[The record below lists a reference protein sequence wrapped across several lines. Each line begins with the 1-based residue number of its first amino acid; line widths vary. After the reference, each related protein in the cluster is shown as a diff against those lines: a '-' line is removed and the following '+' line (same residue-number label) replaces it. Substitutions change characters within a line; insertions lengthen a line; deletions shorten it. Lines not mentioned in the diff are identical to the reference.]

1 MIDRRLFAIAKKQT
15 LILQVVIRC
24 INLGLSLY
32 IWRTLAFL
40 LSHLV
45 QGRSLPLSLPFGLIL
60 LALIGK
66 LILIRLSAFLTDQAS
81 ADLRVAL
88 RKKVME
94 KAFRLGNTSR
104 QLPATTLA
112 QLSGDGIEQLE
123 MYYAHFLPQLFYCLL
138 ASLILFAYLVSLAWQ
153 PAVAMLICVPFIPIT
168 IMAVMKIAKRILNK
182 YWDQYTNLGTRFHE
196 SLSALSVLKA
206 YNQDAAKQ
214 RELAEE
220 AQTFRK
226 ATMSLLSMQLNSITI
241 MDIFSYSGAALGIGL
256 ALMAFQQQQLTVYGV
271 LVFILVGAEFF
282 LPMRQLG
289 SLFHVAMNGISS
301 CGKIFDYLALP
312 EKVDGSINHWP
323 EPLSTI
329 TVDQLNFTY
338 ENQEVCAIRNLS
350 LQLKKGTF
358 TAFVGKSG
366 SGKSTFAQLLLNQL
380 DDYQGTIRWN
390 QTDLKELS
398 FSAVLDKGILVNTKD
413 FLYAESI
420 RENLLL
426 ANPAL
431 TDEEIWTLLDRV
443 KLSPFVEQL
452 PEKLATVLEEN
463 GKNLSGGQRQRLIL
477 ARALAVSAECYI
489 FDEITSGVDIESE
502 EIILE
507 TLKELAEEA
516 IVIFVS
522 HRLYNVLAA
531 DQVYVFKDGT
541 VVEAGTPQ
549 ELNQTS
555 AYFNAYFTE
564 ETHQMKG
571 AIEHE
576 G

>member
-1 MIDRRLFAIAKKQT
+1 MIDRRLFAIAKKKT

-24 INLGLSLY
+24 ISLGLSLY
-32 IWRTLAFL
+32 IWRTLAL
-40 LSHLV
+40 QLSEML
-45 QGRSLPLSLPFGLIL
+45 QGSPLELSFFGVIL

-66 LILIRLSAFLTDQAS
+66 LVLIRLSANLTDQAS
-81 ADLRVAL
+81 AELRVAL
-88 RKKVME
+88 RTKVME

-138 ASLILFAYLVSLAWQ
+138 AALILFAYLVSLAWL
-153 PAVAMLICVPFIPIT
+153 PAVAMLLCVPFIPIT
-168 IMAVMKIAKRILNK
+168 IMLVMKIAKRILSK
-182 YWDQYTNLGTRFHE
+182 YWDQYTSLGTRFHE

-206 YNQDAAKQ
+206 YDQDEAKQ
-214 RELAEE
+214 QEIAAD
-220 AQTFRK
+220 AQKFRK

-256 ALMAFQQQQLTVYGV
+256 ALIAFQQQQLTVYGV
-271 LVFILVGAEFF
+271 LIFILVGAEFF

-312 EKVDGSINHWP
+312 EKSEGSITTWQESLN
-323 EPLSTI
+323 SI
-329 TVDQLNFTY
+329 TVDKLDFTY
-338 ENQEVCAIRNLS
+338 ENQQAPALQAIS
-350 LQLKKGTF
+350 LNLKKGSF

-380 DDYQGTIRWN
+380 DDYQGRIQWN
-390 QTDLKELS
+390 QTELRELS
-398 FSAVLDKGILVNTKD
+398 SSAVLDKGILVNTKD

-420 RENLLL
+420 RDNLLL
-426 ANPAL
+426 ANPQL
-431 TDEEIWTLLDRV
+431 TDDELWHLLDQV
-443 KLSPFVEQL
+443 KLSAFVGQL
-452 PEKLATVLEEN
+452 PEQLDTVLEEN

-477 ARALAVSAECYI
+477 ARALAASAELYI

-507 TLKELAEEA
+507 TLKALAKQA

-531 DQVYVFKDGT
+531 DQIYVFKDGRI
-541 VVEAGTPQ
+541 VEAGTPQ
-549 ELNQTS
+549 ELKQTS
-555 AYFNAYFTE
+555 DYFNSYFTE
-564 ETHQMKG
+564 ENRQMRG
-571 AIEHE
+571 AIDHE

>member
-1 MIDRRLFAIAKKQT
+1 MIDRRLFAIAKKKT

-24 INLGLSLY
+24 ISLGLSLY

-40 LSHLV
+40 LSNFV
-45 QGRSLPLSLPFGLIL
+45 QGRSLNLSLPFALIL
-60 LALIGK
+60 LALAGK
-66 LILIRLSAFLTDQAS
+66 LVLIRLSAFLTDQAS

-88 RKKVME
+88 RTKVME

-138 ASLILFAYLVSLAWQ
+138 ASLILFAYLVLLAWQ
-153 PAVAMLICVPFIPIT
+153 PAIAMLICVPFIPLT

-182 YWDQYTNLGTRFHE
+182 YWDQYTNLGSRFHE

-206 YNQDAAKQ
+206 YDQDEAKQQELAQDAQK
-214 RELAEE
+214 
-220 AQTFRK
+220 FRK

-256 ALMAFQQQQLTVYGV
+256 ALIAFQQQQLTVYGV

-312 EKVDGSINHWP
+312 EKKDGTIDSWQ
-323 EPLSTI
+323 EPLDTI
-329 TVDQLNFTY
+329 TVNQLDFTY
-338 ENQEVCAIRNLS
+338 ENQETPAIKNVS
-350 LQLKKGTF
+350 MELQKGTF

-380 DDYQGTIRWN
+380 DEYQGAIRWN

-398 FSAVLDKGILVNTKD
+398 NSTVLNKGILVNTKD

-420 RENLLL
+420 RENLRL
-426 ANPAL
+426 ANPQL
-431 TDEEIWTLLDRV
+431 TEDDMWQLLDRV
-443 KLSPFVEQL
+443 KLSTFVQQL
-452 PEKLATVLEEN
+452 PNQLDTVLEEN

-477 ARALAVSAECYI
+477 ARALAASAEFYI

-502 EIILE
+502 EIILA
-507 TLKELAEEA
+507 TLKGLAKEA

-522 HRLYNVLAA
+522 HRLYNVLDA
-531 DQVYVFKDGT
+531 DRVYVFKDGAI
-541 VVEAGTPQ
+541 VEAGTPQ
-549 ELNQTS
+549 ELEQTS
-555 AYFNAYFTE
+555 DYFNAYFTE
-564 ETHQMKG
+564 ENRQMKG
-571 AIEHE
+571 VIGNE

>member
-1 MIDRRLFAIAKKQT
+1 MIDRRLFAIAKKKT
-15 LILQVVIRC
+15 LILQVAIRC
-24 INLGLSLY
+24 ISLGLSLY
-32 IWRTLAFL
+32 IWRTLAL
-40 LSHLV
+40 QLSETL
-45 QGRSLPLSLPFGLIL
+45 QGSPLELSFFGVIL

-66 LILIRLSAFLTDQAS
+66 LFLIRLSANLTDQAS

-88 RKKVME
+88 RTKVME

-138 ASLILFAYLVSLAWQ
+138 AALILFAYLVSLAWL
-153 PAVAMLICVPFIPIT
+153 PAVAMLLCVPFIPIT
-168 IMAVMKIAKRILNK
+168 IMLVMKIAKRILSK
-182 YWDQYTNLGTRFHE
+182 YWDQYTSLGTRFHE

-206 YNQDAAKQ
+206 YDQDEAKQ
-214 RELAEE
+214 QEIAAD
-220 AQTFRK
+220 AQKFRK

-256 ALMAFQQQQLTVYGV
+256 ALIAFQQQQLTVYGV
-271 LVFILVGAEFF
+271 LIFILVGAEFF

-312 EKVDGSINHWP
+312 EKSEGSITAWQESLN
-323 EPLSTI
+323 SI
-329 TVDQLNFTY
+329 TVDKLDFTY
-338 ENQEVCAIRNLS
+338 ENQQAPALQAIS
-350 LQLKKGTF
+350 LNLKKGSF

-380 DDYQGTIRWN
+380 DDYQGKIQWN
-390 QTDLKELS
+390 QTELRELS
-398 FSAVLDKGILVNTKD
+398 SSVVLNKGILVNTKD

-420 RENLLL
+420 RDNLLL
-426 ANPAL
+426 ANPQL
-431 TDEEIWTLLDRV
+431 TDDELWHLLDQV
-443 KLSPFVEQL
+443 KLSAFVGQL
-452 PEKLATVLEEN
+452 PEQLDTVLEEN

-477 ARALAVSAECYI
+477 ARALAASAELYI

-507 TLKELAEEA
+507 TLKALAKQA

-531 DQVYVFKDGT
+531 DQVYVFKDGRI
-541 VVEAGTPQ
+541 VEVGTPQ
-549 ELNQTS
+549 ELEQTS
-555 AYFNAYFTE
+555 DYFNAYFTE
-564 ETHQMKG
+564 ENRQMRG
-571 AIEHE
+571 AIDHE

>member
-1 MIDRRLFAIAKKQT
+1 MIDRRLFAIAKKKT
-15 LILQVVIRC
+15 LILQVAIRC
-24 INLGLSLY
+24 ISLGLSLY
-32 IWRTLAFL
+32 IWRTLAL
-40 LSHLV
+40 QLSETL
-45 QGRSLPLSLPFGLIL
+45 QGSPLELSFFGVIL

-66 LILIRLSAFLTDQAS
+66 LFLIRLSANLTDQAS
-81 ADLRVAL
+81 SELRVAL
-88 RKKVME
+88 RTKVME

-138 ASLILFAYLVSLAWQ
+138 AALILFAYLVSLAWL
-153 PAVAMLICVPFIPIT
+153 PAVAMLLCVPFIPIT
-168 IMAVMKIAKRILNK
+168 IMLVMKIAKRILSK
-182 YWDQYTNLGTRFHE
+182 YWNQYTSLGNRFHE

-206 YNQDAAKQ
+206 YDQDEAKQ
-214 RELAEE
+214 QELAAD
-220 AQTFRK
+220 AQKFRK

-256 ALMAFQQQQLTVYGV
+256 ALIAFQQQQLTVYGV
-271 LVFILVGAEFF
+271 LIFILVGAEFF

-312 EKVDGSINHWP
+312 EKSEGSITAWQESLN
-323 EPLSTI
+323 SI
-329 TVDQLNFTY
+329 TVDKLDFTY
-338 ENQEVCAIRNLS
+338 ENQQAPALQAIS
-350 LQLKKGTF
+350 LNLKKGSF

-380 DDYQGTIRWN
+380 DDYQGRIQWN
-390 QTDLKELS
+390 QTELRELS
-398 FSAVLDKGILVNTKD
+398 SSAVLNKGILVNTKD

-420 RENLLL
+420 RDNLLL
-426 ANPAL
+426 ANPQL
-431 TDEEIWTLLDRV
+431 TDDELWHLLDQV
-443 KLSPFVEQL
+443 KLSAFVRQL
-452 PEKLATVLEEN
+452 PEQLDTVLEEN

-477 ARALAVSAECYI
+477 ARALAASAELYI

-507 TLKELAEEA
+507 TLKALAKQA

-531 DQVYVFKDGT
+531 DQIYVFKDGRI
-541 VVEAGTPQ
+541 VEAGTPQ
-549 ELNQTS
+549 ELEQTS
-555 AYFNAYFTE
+555 DYFNAYFTE
-564 ETHQMKG
+564 ENRQMRG
-571 AIEHE
+571 ASDHE

>member
-1 MIDRRLFAIAKKQT
+1 MIDQRLFAIAKKKT
-15 LILQVVIRC
+15 LILQVAIRC
-24 INLGLSLY
+24 ISLGLSLY
-32 IWRTLAFL
+32 IWRTLAL
-40 LSHLV
+40 QLSETL
-45 QGRSLPLSLPFGLIL
+45 QGSPLELSFFGVIL

-66 LILIRLSAFLTDQAS
+66 LVLIRLSANLTDQAS

-88 RKKVME
+88 RTKVME

-104 QLPATTLA
+104 QLPAPTLA

-138 ASLILFAYLVSLAWQ
+138 AALILFAYLVSLAWL
-153 PAVAMLICVPFIPIT
+153 PAVAMLLCVPFIPIT
-168 IMAVMKIAKRILNK
+168 IMLVMKIAKRILSK
-182 YWDQYTNLGTRFHE
+182 YWDQYTSLGTRFHE
-196 SLSALSVLKA
+196 SLSALSVLKS
-206 YNQDAAKQ
+206 YDQDEAKQ
-214 RELAEE
+214 QELAAD
-220 AQTFRK
+220 AQKFRK

-256 ALMAFQQQQLTVYGV
+256 ALIAFQQQQLTVYGV
-271 LVFILVGAEFF
+271 LIFILVGAEFF

-312 EKVDGSINHWP
+312 EKSEGSIKDWQESLN
-323 EPLSTI
+323 SI
-329 TVDQLNFTY
+329 TVDKLDFTY
-338 ENQEVCAIRNLS
+338 ENQQAPALQAIS
-350 LQLKKGTF
+350 LNLKKGSF

-380 DDYQGTIRWN
+380 DDYQGKIQWN
-390 QTDLKELS
+390 QTELRDLS
-398 FSAVLDKGILVNTKD
+398 SAAVLNKGILVNTKD

-420 RENLLL
+420 RDNLLL
-426 ANPAL
+426 ANPQL
-431 TDEEIWTLLDRV
+431 TDDELWHLLDQV
-443 KLSPFVEQL
+443 KLSAFVGQL
-452 PEKLATVLEEN
+452 PEQLDTVLEEN

-477 ARALAVSAECYI
+477 ARALAASAELYI

-507 TLKELAEEA
+507 TLKALAKQA

-531 DQVYVFKDGT
+531 DQIYVFKDGRI
-541 VVEAGTPQ
+541 VEAGTPQ
-549 ELNQTS
+549 ELKQTS
-555 AYFNAYFTE
+555 DYFNAYFTE
-564 ETHQMKG
+564 ENRQMRG
-571 AIEHE
+571 ASAHE

>member
-1 MIDRRLFAIAKKQT
+1 MIDRRLFAIAKKKT
-15 LILQVVIRC
+15 LILQVAIRC
-24 INLGLSLY
+24 ISLGLSLY
-32 IWRTLAFL
+32 IWRTLAL
-40 LSHLV
+40 QLSETL
-45 QGRSLPLSLPFGLIL
+45 QGSQLELNFFGVIL

-66 LILIRLSAFLTDQAS
+66 LVLIRLSANLTDQAS

-88 RKKVME
+88 RTKVME

-138 ASLILFAYLVSLAWQ
+138 AALILFAYLVSLAWL
-153 PAVAMLICVPFIPIT
+153 PAVAMLLCVPFIPIT
-168 IMAVMKIAKRILNK
+168 IMLVMKIAKRILSK
-182 YWDQYTNLGTRFHE
+182 YWDQYTSLGTRFHE
-196 SLSALSVLKA
+196 SLSALSVLKS
-206 YNQDAAKQ
+206 YDQDEAKQ
-214 RELAEE
+214 QELAAD
-220 AQTFRK
+220 AQKFRK

-256 ALMAFQQQQLTVYGV
+256 ALIAFQQQQLTVYGV
-271 LVFILVGAEFF
+271 LIFILVGAEFF

-312 EKVDGSINHWP
+312 EKSEGSIKDWQESLN
-323 EPLSTI
+323 SI
-329 TVDQLNFTY
+329 TVDKLDFTY
-338 ENQEVCAIRNLS
+338 ENQQAPALQAIS
-350 LQLKKGTF
+350 LNLKKGSF

-380 DDYQGTIRWN
+380 DDYQGRIQWN
-390 QTDLKELS
+390 QTELRELS
-398 FSAVLDKGILVNTKD
+398 SSAVLNKGILVNTKD

-420 RENLLL
+420 RNNLLL
-426 ANPAL
+426 ANPQL
-431 TDEEIWTLLDRV
+431 TDDELWHLLDQV
-443 KLSPFVEQL
+443 KLSAFVHQL
-452 PEKLATVLEEN
+452 PEQLDTVLEEN
-463 GKNLSGGQRQRLIL
+463 GNNLSGGQRQRLIL
-477 ARALAVSAECYI
+477 ARALAASAELYI

-507 TLKELAEEA
+507 TLKALAKQA
-516 IVIFVS
+516 ILIFVS

-531 DQVYVFKDGT
+531 DQIYVFKDGRI
-541 VVEAGTPQ
+541 VEAGTPQ
-549 ELNQTS
+549 ELEQTS
-555 AYFNAYFTE
+555 DYFNAYFTE
-564 ETHQMKG
+564 ENRQMRG
-571 AIEHE
+571 AIDHE

>member
-1 MIDRRLFAIAKKQT
+1 MIDRRLFAIAKKKT

-24 INLGLSLY
+24 ISLGLSLY

-40 LSHLV
+40 LSNFV
-45 QGRSLPLSLPFGLIL
+45 QGPSLNLSLPFALIL
-60 LALIGK
+60 LALAGK
-66 LILIRLSAFLTDQAS
+66 LVLIRLSAFLTDQAS

-88 RKKVME
+88 RTKVME

-153 PAVAMLICVPFIPIT
+153 PAIAMLICVPFIPLT

-182 YWDQYTNLGTRFHE
+182 YWDQYTNLGSRFHE

-206 YNQDAAKQ
+206 YDQDEAKQQELAQDAQK
-214 RELAEE
+214 
-220 AQTFRK
+220 FRK

-256 ALMAFQQQQLTVYGV
+256 ALIAFQQQQLTVYGV

-312 EKVDGSINHWP
+312 EKKDGTIDSWQ
-323 EPLSTI
+323 EPLDTI
-329 TVDQLNFTY
+329 TVNQLDFTY
-338 ENQEVCAIRNLS
+338 ENQETPAIKNVS
-350 LQLKKGTF
+350 MELQKGTF

-380 DDYQGTIRWN
+380 DEYQGAIRWN

-398 FSAVLDKGILVNTKD
+398 NSTVLNKGILVNTKD

-420 RENLLL
+420 RENLRL
-426 ANPAL
+426 ANPQL
-431 TDEEIWTLLDRV
+431 TEDDMWQLLDRV
-443 KLSPFVEQL
+443 KLSTFVQQL
-452 PEKLATVLEEN
+452 PNQLDSVLEEN

-477 ARALAVSAECYI
+477 ARALAASAEFYI

-502 EIILE
+502 EIILA
-507 TLKELAEEA
+507 TLKGLAKEA

-522 HRLYNVLAA
+522 HRLYNVLDA
-531 DQVYVFKDGT
+531 DRVYVFKDGAI
-541 VVEAGTPQ
+541 VEAGTPQ
-549 ELNQTS
+549 ELEQTS
-555 AYFNAYFTE
+555 DYFNAYFTE
-564 ETHQMKG
+564 ENRQMKG
-571 AIEHE
+571 VIGNE

>member
-1 MIDRRLFAIAKKQT
+1 MIDRRLFAIAKKKT
-15 LILQVVIRC
+15 LILQVAIRC
-24 INLGLSLY
+24 ISLGLSLY
-32 IWRTLAFL
+32 IWRTLAL
-40 LSHLV
+40 QLSETL
-45 QGRSLPLSLPFGLIL
+45 QGSPLKLNFFGVIL

-66 LILIRLSAFLTDQAS
+66 LVLIRLSANLTDQAS

-88 RKKVME
+88 RTKVME

-104 QLPATTLA
+104 QLPAPTLA

-138 ASLILFAYLVSLAWQ
+138 AAVILFAYLVSLAWL
-153 PAVAMLICVPFIPIT
+153 PAVAMLLCVPFIPIT
-168 IMAVMKIAKRILNK
+168 IMLVMKIAKRILSK
-182 YWDQYTNLGTRFHE
+182 YWDQYTSLGTRFHE

-206 YNQDAAKQ
+206 YGQDEAKQ
-214 RELAEE
+214 QELAAD
-220 AQTFRK
+220 AQKFRK

-256 ALMAFQQQQLTVYGV
+256 ALITFQQQQLTVYGV
-271 LVFILVGAEFF
+271 LIFILVGAEFF

-312 EKVDGSINHWP
+312 EKSEGSITAWQESLN
-323 EPLSTI
+323 SI
-329 TVDQLNFTY
+329 TVDKLDFTY
-338 ENQEVCAIRNLS
+338 ENQQAPALQAIS
-350 LQLKKGTF
+350 LNLKKGSF

-380 DDYQGTIRWN
+380 DDYQGRIQWN
-390 QTDLKELS
+390 QTELRELS
-398 FSAVLDKGILVNTKD
+398 SSAVLDKGILVNTKD

-420 RENLLL
+420 RDNLLL
-426 ANPAL
+426 TNPQL
-431 TDEEIWTLLDRV
+431 TDDELWHLLDQV
-443 KLSPFVEQL
+443 KLSAFVGQL
-452 PEKLATVLEEN
+452 PEQLDTVLEEN

-477 ARALAVSAECYI
+477 ARALAASAELYI

-507 TLKELAEEA
+507 TLKALAKQA

-531 DQVYVFKDGT
+531 DQIYVFKDGRI
-541 VVEAGTPQ
+541 VEAGTPQ
-549 ELNQTS
+549 ELEQTS
-555 AYFNAYFTE
+555 DYFNAYFTE
-564 ETHQMKG
+564 ENRQMRG
-571 AIEHE
+571 ASAHE

>member
-1 MIDRRLFAIAKKQT
+1 MIDRRLFAIAKKKT
-15 LILQVVIRC
+15 LILQVAIRC
-24 INLGLSLY
+24 ISLGLSLY
-32 IWRTLAFL
+32 IWRTLAL
-40 LSHLV
+40 QLSETL
-45 QGRSLPLSLPFGLIL
+45 QGSPLKLNFFGVIL

-66 LILIRLSAFLTDQAS
+66 LVLIRLSANLTDQAS

-88 RKKVME
+88 RTKVME

-138 ASLILFAYLVSLAWQ
+138 AALILFAYLVSLAWL
-153 PAVAMLICVPFIPIT
+153 PAVAMLLCVPFIPIT
-168 IMAVMKIAKRILNK
+168 IMLVMKIAKRILSK
-182 YWDQYTNLGTRFHE
+182 YWDQYTSLGTRFHE

-206 YNQDAAKQ
+206 YDQDEAKHQ
-214 RELAEE
+214 ELAAD
-220 AQTFRK
+220 AQKFRK

-256 ALMAFQQQQLTVYGV
+256 ALIAFQQQQLTVYGV
-271 LVFILVGAEFF
+271 LIFILVGAEFF

-312 EKVDGSINHWP
+312 EKSEGSIKDWQESLN
-323 EPLSTI
+323 SI
-329 TVDQLNFTY
+329 TVDKLDFTY
-338 ENQEVCAIRNLS
+338 ENQQAPALQAIS
-350 LQLKKGTF
+350 LNLKKGSF

-380 DDYQGTIRWN
+380 DDYQGKIQWN
-390 QTDLKELS
+390 QTELRELRS
-398 FSAVLDKGILVNTKD
+398 SAVLDKGILVNTKD

-420 RENLLL
+420 RDNLLL
-426 ANPAL
+426 ANPQL
-431 TDEEIWTLLDRV
+431 TDDELWHLLDQV
-443 KLSPFVEQL
+443 KLSDFVRQL
-452 PEKLATVLEEN
+452 PEQLDTVLEEN
-463 GKNLSGGQRQRLIL
+463 GKNLSGGQRQRLVL
-477 ARALAVSAECYI
+477 ARALAASAELYI

-507 TLKELAEEA
+507 TLKALAKQA

-531 DQVYVFKDGT
+531 DQIYVFKDGRI
-541 VVEAGTPQ
+541 VEAGTPQ
-549 ELNQTS
+549 ELEQTS
-555 AYFNAYFTE
+555 DYFNAYFTE
-564 ETHQMKG
+564 ENRQMRG
-571 AIEHE
+571 ASAHE

>member
-1 MIDRRLFAIAKKQT
+1 MIDRRLFAIAKKKT

-24 INLGLSLY
+24 ISLGLSLY

-40 LSHLV
+40 LSNMI
-45 QGRSLPLSLPFGLIL
+45 QGPSLNLSLPFALIL
-60 LALIGK
+60 LALAGK
-66 LILIRLSAFLTDQAS
+66 LVLIRLSAFLTDQAS

-88 RKKVME
+88 RTKVME

-153 PAVAMLICVPFIPIT
+153 PAIAMLICVPFIPLT

-182 YWDQYTNLGTRFHE
+182 YWDQYTNLGSRFHE

-206 YNQDAAKQ
+206 YDQDEAKQQELAQDAQK
-214 RELAEE
+214 
-220 AQTFRK
+220 FRK

-256 ALMAFQQQQLTVYGV
+256 ALIAFQQQQLTVYGV

-312 EKVDGSINHWP
+312 EKKDGTIDSWQ
-323 EPLSTI
+323 EPLDTI
-329 TVDQLNFTY
+329 TVNQLDFTY
-338 ENQEVCAIRNLS
+338 ENQETPAIKNVS
-350 LQLKKGTF
+350 MELQKGTF

-380 DDYQGTIRWN
+380 DEYQGAIRWN

-398 FSAVLDKGILVNTKD
+398 NSTVLNKGILVNTKD

-420 RENLLL
+420 RENLRL
-426 ANPAL
+426 ANPQL
-431 TDEEIWTLLDRV
+431 TEDDMWQLLDRV
-443 KLSPFVEQL
+443 KLSTFVQQL
-452 PEKLATVLEEN
+452 PNQLDTVLEEN

-477 ARALAVSAECYI
+477 ARALAASAEFYI

-502 EIILE
+502 EIILA
-507 TLKELAEEA
+507 TLKDLAKEA

-522 HRLYNVLAA
+522 HRLYNVLDA
-531 DQVYVFKDGT
+531 DRVYVFKDGAI
-541 VVEAGTPQ
+541 VEAGTPQ
-549 ELNQTS
+549 ELEQTS
-555 AYFNAYFTE
+555 DYFNAYFTE
-564 ETHQMKG
+564 ENRQMKG
-571 AIEHE
+571 VIGNE

>member
-1 MIDRRLFAIAKKQT
+1 MIDRRLFAIAKKKT
-15 LILQVVIRC
+15 LILQVAIRC
-24 INLGLSLY
+24 ISLGLSLY
-32 IWRTLAFL
+32 IWRTLAL
-40 LSHLV
+40 QLSETL
-45 QGRSLPLSLPFGLIL
+45 QGSPLKLNFFGVIL

-66 LILIRLSAFLTDQAS
+66 LVLIRLSANLTDQAS
-81 ADLRVAL
+81 AELRVAL
-88 RKKVME
+88 RTKVME

-138 ASLILFAYLVSLAWQ
+138 AALILFAYLVSLAWL
-153 PAVAMLICVPFIPIT
+153 PAVAMLLCVPFIPIT
-168 IMAVMKIAKRILNK
+168 IMLVMKIAKRILSK
-182 YWDQYTNLGTRFHE
+182 YWDQYTSLGTRFHE

-206 YNQDAAKQ
+206 YDQDKAKQ
-214 RELAEE
+214 QELAAD
-220 AQTFRK
+220 AQKFRK

-256 ALMAFQQQQLTVYGV
+256 ALIAFQQQQLTVYGV
-271 LVFILVGAEFF
+271 LIFILVGAEFF

-312 EKVDGSINHWP
+312 EKSEGSITAWQESLN
-323 EPLSTI
+323 SI
-329 TVDQLNFTY
+329 TVDKLDFTY
-338 ENQEVCAIRNLS
+338 ENQQAPALQAIS
-350 LQLKKGTF
+350 LNLKKGSF

-380 DDYQGTIRWN
+380 DDYQGRIQWN
-390 QTDLKELS
+390 QTELRALS
-398 FSAVLDKGILVNTKD
+398 SSAVLNKGILVNTKD

-420 RENLLL
+420 RDNLLL
-426 ANPAL
+426 ANPQL
-431 TDEEIWTLLDRV
+431 TDDELWHLLDQV
-443 KLSPFVEQL
+443 KLSDFVRQL
-452 PEKLATVLEEN
+452 PKQLNTVLEEN

-477 ARALAVSAECYI
+477 ARALAASAELYI

-507 TLKELAEEA
+507 TLKALAKQA

-531 DQVYVFKDGT
+531 DQIYVFKDGRI
-541 VVEAGTPQ
+541 VEAGMPQ
-549 ELNQTS
+549 ELEQTS
-555 AYFNAYFTE
+555 DYFNAYFTE
-564 ETHQMKG
+564 ENRQMRG
-571 AIEHE
+571 AIAHE

>member
-1 MIDRRLFAIAKKQT
+1 MIDRRLFAIAKKKT
-15 LILQVVIRC
+15 LILQVAIRC
-24 INLGLSLY
+24 ISLGLSLY
-32 IWRTLAFL
+32 IWRTLAL
-40 LSHLV
+40 QLSETL
-45 QGRSLPLSLPFGLIL
+45 QGSPLELSFFGVIL

-66 LILIRLSAFLTDQAS
+66 LVLIRLSANLTDQAS

-88 RKKVME
+88 RTKVME

-138 ASLILFAYLVSLAWQ
+138 AALILFAYLVSLAWL
-153 PAVAMLICVPFIPIT
+153 PAVAMLLCVPFIPIT
-168 IMAVMKIAKRILNK
+168 IMLVMKIAKRILSK
-182 YWDQYTNLGTRFHE
+182 YWDQYTSLGTRFHE

-206 YNQDAAKQ
+206 YDQDEAKQ
-214 RELAEE
+214 QELAAD
-220 AQTFRK
+220 AQKFRK

-256 ALMAFQQQQLTVYGV
+256 ALIAFQQQQLTVYGV
-271 LVFILVGAEFF
+271 LIFILVGAEFF

-312 EKVDGSINHWP
+312 EKSEGSITAWQESLN
-323 EPLSTI
+323 SI
-329 TVDQLNFTY
+329 TVDKLDFTY
-338 ENQEVCAIRNLS
+338 ENQQAPALQAIS
-350 LQLKKGTF
+350 LNLKKGSF

-380 DDYQGTIRWN
+380 DDYQGRIQWN
-390 QTDLKELS
+390 QTELRELS
-398 FSAVLDKGILVNTKD
+398 SAAVLDKGILVNAKD

-420 RENLLL
+420 RDNLLL
-426 ANPAL
+426 ANPQL
-431 TDEEIWTLLDRV
+431 TNDELWHLLDQV
-443 KLSPFVEQL
+443 KLSAFVRQL
-452 PEKLATVLEEN
+452 PEQLDTVLEEN

-477 ARALAVSAECYI
+477 ARALAASAELYI

-507 TLKELAEEA
+507 TLKALAKQA

-531 DQVYVFKDGT
+531 DQIYVFKDGRI
-541 VVEAGTPQ
+541 VEAGTPQ
-549 ELNQTS
+549 ELEQTS
-555 AYFNAYFTE
+555 DYFNAYFTE
-564 ETHQMKG
+564 ENRQMRG
-571 AIEHE
+571 AIDHE

>member
-1 MIDRRLFAIAKKQT
+1 MIDRRLFAIAKKKT
-15 LILQVVIRC
+15 LILQVAIRC
-24 INLGLSLY
+24 ISLGLSLY
-32 IWRTLAFL
+32 IWRTLAL
-40 LSHLV
+40 QLSETLQGSPLV
-45 QGRSLPLSLPFGLIL
+45 LSFFGVIL

-66 LILIRLSAFLTDQAS
+66 LVLIRLSANLTDQAS

-88 RKKVME
+88 RTKVME

-138 ASLILFAYLVSLAWQ
+138 AAVILFAYLVSLAWL
-153 PAVAMLICVPFIPIT
+153 PAVAMLLCVPFIPIT
-168 IMAVMKIAKRILNK
+168 IMLVMKIAKRILSK
-182 YWDQYTNLGTRFHE
+182 YWDQYTSLGTRFHE

-206 YNQDAAKQ
+206 YDQDEAKQ
-214 RELAEE
+214 QELAAD
-220 AQTFRK
+220 AQKFRK

-256 ALMAFQQQQLTVYGV
+256 ALIAFQQQQLTVYGV
-271 LVFILVGAEFF
+271 LIFILVGAEFF

-312 EKVDGSINHWP
+312 EKSEGSITAWQESLN
-323 EPLSTI
+323 SI
-329 TVDQLNFTY
+329 TVDKLDFTY
-338 ENQEVCAIRNLS
+338 ENQQAPALQAIS
-350 LQLKKGTF
+350 LNLKKGSF

-380 DDYQGTIRWN
+380 DDYQGRIQWN
-390 QTDLKELS
+390 QTELRELS
-398 FSAVLDKGILVNTKD
+398 SSAVLNKGILVNTKD

-420 RENLLL
+420 RDNLLL
-426 ANPAL
+426 ANPQL
-431 TDEEIWTLLDRV
+431 TDDELWHLLDQV
-443 KLSPFVEQL
+443 KLSAFVRQL
-452 PEKLATVLEEN
+452 PEQLDTVLEEN

-477 ARALAVSAECYI
+477 ARALTASAELYI

-507 TLKELAEEA
+507 TLKALAKQA

-531 DQVYVFKDGT
+531 DQIYVFKDGRI
-541 VVEAGTPQ
+541 VEAGTPQ
-549 ELNQTS
+549 ELEQTS
-555 AYFNAYFTE
+555 DYFNAYFTE
-564 ETHQMKG
+564 ENRQMRG
-571 AIEHE
+571 AIDHE

>member
-1 MIDRRLFAIAKKQT
+1 MIDQRLFAIAKKKT
-15 LILQVVIRC
+15 LILQVAIRC
-24 INLGLSLY
+24 ISLGLSLY
-32 IWRTLAFL
+32 IWRTLAL
-40 LSHLV
+40 QLSETL
-45 QGRSLPLSLPFGLIL
+45 QGSPLELIFFGVIL

-66 LILIRLSAFLTDQAS
+66 LFLIRLSANLTDQAS

-88 RKKVME
+88 RTKVME

-138 ASLILFAYLVSLAWQ
+138 AALILFAYLVSLAWL
-153 PAVAMLICVPFIPIT
+153 PAVAMLLCVPFIPIT
-168 IMAVMKIAKRILNK
+168 IMLVMKIAKRILSK
-182 YWDQYTNLGTRFHE
+182 YWDQYTSLGTRFHE

-206 YNQDAAKQ
+206 YDQDEAKQ
-214 RELAEE
+214 QELAAD
-220 AQTFRK
+220 AQKFRK

-256 ALMAFQQQQLTVYGV
+256 ALIAFQQQQLTVYGV
-271 LVFILVGAEFF
+271 LIFILVGAEFF

-312 EKVDGSINHWP
+312 EKSEGSITAWQESLN
-323 EPLSTI
+323 SI
-329 TVDQLNFTY
+329 TVDKLDFTY
-338 ENQEVCAIRNLS
+338 ENQQAPALQAIS
-350 LQLKKGTF
+350 LNLKKGSF

-380 DDYQGTIRWN
+380 DDYQGRIQWN
-390 QTDLKELS
+390 QTELRELS
-398 FSAVLDKGILVNTKD
+398 SAAVLNKGILVNTKD

-420 RENLLL
+420 RDNLLL
-426 ANPAL
+426 ANPQL
-431 TDEEIWTLLDRV
+431 TDDELWHLLDQV
-443 KLSPFVEQL
+443 KLSAFVGQL
-452 PEKLATVLEEN
+452 PEQLDTVLEEN

-477 ARALAVSAECYI
+477 ARALAASAELYI

-507 TLKELAEEA
+507 TLKALAKQA

-522 HRLYNVLAA
+522 HRLYNVLVA
-531 DQVYVFKDGT
+531 DQIYVFKDGRI
-541 VVEAGTPQ
+541 VEAGTPQ
-549 ELNQTS
+549 ELEQAS
-555 AYFNAYFTE
+555 DYFNAYFTE
-564 ETHQMKG
+564 ENRQMRG
-571 AIEHE
+571 AIDHE

>member
-1 MIDRRLFAIAKKQT
+1 MIDRRLFAIAKKKT
-15 LILQVVIRC
+15 LILQVAIRC
-24 INLGLSLY
+24 ISLGLSLY
-32 IWRTLAFL
+32 IWRTLAL
-40 LSHLV
+40 QLSETL
-45 QGRSLPLSLPFGLIL
+45 QGSPLKLNFFGVIL
-60 LALIGK
+60 FALIGK
-66 LILIRLSAFLTDQAS
+66 LVLIRLSANLTDQAS

-88 RKKVME
+88 RTKVME

-138 ASLILFAYLVSLAWQ
+138 AAVILFAYLVSLAWL
-153 PAVAMLICVPFIPIT
+153 PAVAMLLCVPFIPIT
-168 IMAVMKIAKRILNK
+168 IMLVMKIAKRILSK
-182 YWDQYTNLGTRFHE
+182 YWDQYTSLGTRFHE

-206 YNQDAAKQ
+206 YDQDEAKQ
-214 RELAEE
+214 QELAAD
-220 AQTFRK
+220 AQKFRK

-256 ALMAFQQQQLTVYGV
+256 ALIAFQQQQLTVYGV
-271 LVFILVGAEFF
+271 LIFILVGAEFF

-312 EKVDGSINHWP
+312 EKSEGSITAWQESLN
-323 EPLSTI
+323 SI
-329 TVDQLNFTY
+329 TVDKLDFTY
-338 ENQEVCAIRNLS
+338 ENQQAPALQAIS
-350 LQLKKGTF
+350 LNLKKGSF

-380 DDYQGTIRWN
+380 DDYQGKIQWN
-390 QTDLKELS
+390 QTELRELS
-398 FSAVLDKGILVNTKD
+398 SAAVLDKGILVNTKD

-420 RENLLL
+420 RDNLLL
-426 ANPAL
+426 ANPQL
-431 TDEEIWTLLDRV
+431 TDDELWHLLDQV
-443 KLSPFVEQL
+443 KLSAFVGQL
-452 PEKLATVLEEN
+452 PEQLDTVLEEN

-477 ARALAVSAECYI
+477 ARALAASAELYI

-507 TLKELAEEA
+507 TLKALAKQA

-531 DQVYVFKDGT
+531 DQIYVFKDGRI
-541 VVEAGTPQ
+541 VEAGTPQ
-549 ELNQTS
+549 ELEQTS
-555 AYFNAYFTE
+555 DYFNAYFTE
-564 ETHQMKG
+564 ENRQMRG
-571 AIEHE
+571 AIDHE

>member
-1 MIDRRLFAIAKKQT
+1 MIDRRLFAIAKKKT
-15 LILQVVIRC
+15 LILQVAIRC
-24 INLGLSLY
+24 ISLGLSLY
-32 IWRTLAFL
+32 IWRTLAL
-40 LSHLV
+40 QLSETL
-45 QGRSLPLSLPFGLIL
+45 QGSPLELSFFGVIL

-66 LILIRLSAFLTDQAS
+66 LVLIRLSANLTDQAS

-88 RKKVME
+88 RTKVME

-138 ASLILFAYLVSLAWQ
+138 AALILFAYLVSLAWL
-153 PAVAMLICVPFIPIT
+153 PAVAMLLCVPFIPIT
-168 IMAVMKIAKRILNK
+168 IMLVMKIAKRILSK
-182 YWDQYTNLGTRFHE
+182 YWDQYTSLGTRFHE

-206 YNQDAAKQ
+206 YDQDEAKQ
-214 RELAEE
+214 QEIAAD
-220 AQTFRK
+220 AQKFRK

-256 ALMAFQQQQLTVYGV
+256 ALIAFQQQQLTVYGV
-271 LVFILVGAEFF
+271 LIFILVGAEFF

-312 EKVDGSINHWP
+312 EKSEGSITAWQESLN
-323 EPLSTI
+323 SI
-329 TVDQLNFTY
+329 TVDKLDFTY
-338 ENQEVCAIRNLS
+338 ENQQAPALQAIS
-350 LQLKKGTF
+350 LNLKKGSF

-380 DDYQGTIRWN
+380 DDYQGRIQWN
-390 QTDLKELS
+390 QTELRELS
-398 FSAVLDKGILVNTKD
+398 SSAVLDKGILVNTKD

-420 RENLLL
+420 RDNLLL
-426 ANPAL
+426 ANPQL
-431 TDEEIWTLLDRV
+431 TDDELWHLLDQV
-443 KLSPFVEQL
+443 KLSAFVGQL
-452 PEKLATVLEEN
+452 PEQLDTVLEEN

-477 ARALAVSAECYI
+477 ARALAASAELYI

-507 TLKELAEEA
+507 TLKALAKQA

-531 DQVYVFKDGT
+531 DQIYVFKDGRI
-541 VVEAGTPQ
+541 VEAGTPQ
-549 ELNQTS
+549 ELEQTS
-555 AYFNAYFTE
+555 DYFNAYFTE
-564 ETHQMKG
+564 ENRQMRG
-571 AIEHE
+571 AIDHE

>member
-1 MIDRRLFAIAKKQT
+1 MIDRRLFAIAKKKT
-15 LILQVVIRC
+15 LILQVAIRC
-24 INLGLSLY
+24 ISLGLSLY
-32 IWRTLAFL
+32 IWRTLAL
-40 LSHLV
+40 QLSETL
-45 QGRSLPLSLPFGLIL
+45 QGSQLELNFFGVIL

-66 LILIRLSAFLTDQAS
+66 LVLIRLSANLTDQAS

-88 RKKVME
+88 RTKVME

-138 ASLILFAYLVSLAWQ
+138 AAVILFAYLVSLAWL
-153 PAVAMLICVPFIPIT
+153 PAVAMLLCVPFIPIT
-168 IMAVMKIAKRILNK
+168 IMLVMKIAKRILSK
-182 YWDQYTNLGTRFHE
+182 YWDQYTSLGTRFHE
-196 SLSALSVLKA
+196 SLSALSVLKS
-206 YNQDAAKQ
+206 YDQDEAKQ
-214 RELAEE
+214 QELAAD
-220 AQTFRK
+220 AQKFRK

-256 ALMAFQQQQLTVYGV
+256 ALIAFQQQQLTVYGV
-271 LVFILVGAEFF
+271 LIFILVGAEFF

-312 EKVDGSINHWP
+312 EKSEGSIKDWQESLN
-323 EPLSTI
+323 SI
-329 TVDQLNFTY
+329 TVDKLDFTY
-338 ENQEVCAIRNLS
+338 ENQQAPALQAIS
-350 LQLKKGTF
+350 LNLKKGSF

-380 DDYQGTIRWN
+380 DDYQGRIQWN
-390 QTDLKELS
+390 QTELRELS
-398 FSAVLDKGILVNTKD
+398 SAAVLNKGILVNTKD

-420 RENLLL
+420 RDNLLL
-426 ANPAL
+426 ANPQL
-431 TDEEIWTLLDRV
+431 TDDELWHLLDQV
-443 KLSPFVEQL
+443 KLSAFVGQL
-452 PEKLATVLEEN
+452 PEQLDTVLEEN

-477 ARALAVSAECYI
+477 ARALAASAELYI

-507 TLKELAEEA
+507 TLKALAKQA

-531 DQVYVFKDGT
+531 DQIYVFKDGRI
-541 VVEAGTPQ
+541 VEAGTPQ
-549 ELNQTS
+549 ELKQTS
-555 AYFNAYFTE
+555 DYFNSYFTE
-564 ETHQMKG
+564 ENRQMRG
-571 AIEHE
+571 AIDHE

>member
-1 MIDRRLFAIAKKQT
+1 MIDRRLFAIAKKKT

-24 INLGLSLY
+24 ISLGLSLY

-40 LSHLV
+40 LSNFV
-45 QGRSLPLSLPFGLIL
+45 QGPSLNLSLPFALIL
-60 LALIGK
+60 LALAGK
-66 LILIRLSAFLTDQAS
+66 LVLIRLSAFLTDQAS

-88 RKKVME
+88 RTKVMK

-112 QLSGDGIEQLE
+112 QFSGDGIEQLE

-153 PAVAMLICVPFIPIT
+153 PAVAMLICVPFIPLT

-182 YWDQYTNLGTRFHE
+182 YWDQYTNLGSRFHE
-196 SLSALSVLKA
+196 SLSALSALKA
-206 YNQDAAKQ
+206 YDQDEAKQQELAQDAQK
-214 RELAEE
+214 
-220 AQTFRK
+220 FRK

-312 EKVDGSINHWP
+312 EKKDGAIDSWQ
-323 EPLSTI
+323 EPLDTI
-329 TVDQLNFTY
+329 TVDQVDFVY
-338 ENQEVCAIRNLS
+338 ENQETPAIQHVSMKLE
-350 LQLKKGTF
+350 KGTF

-380 DDYQGTIRWN
+380 DEYQGTIRWN
-390 QTDLKELS
+390 QTDLKEIS
-398 FSAVLDKGILVNTKD
+398 STAVLNKGILVNTKD
-413 FLYAESI
+413 FLYAESM
-420 RENLLL
+420 RENLRL
-426 ANPAL
+426 ANSQL
-431 TDEEIWTLLDRV
+431 TEDDMWQLLDRV
-443 KLSPFVEQL
+443 KLSTFVQQL
-452 PEKLATVLEEN
+452 PKQLDTVLEEN

-477 ARALAVSAECYI
+477 ARALAASAEFYI

-502 EIILE
+502 EIILA
-507 TLKELAEEA
+507 TLKSLSKEA

-522 HRLYNVLAA
+522 HRLYNVLDA
-531 DQVYVFKDGT
+531 DHVYVFKAGT
-541 VVEAGTPQ
+541 IVETGTPQ
-549 ELNQTS
+549 ELEQTS
-555 AYFNAYFTE
+555 DYFNAYFAE
-564 ETHQMKG
+564 ENRQMKG
-571 AIEHE
+571 VIGNE

>member
-1 MIDRRLFAIAKKQT
+1 MIDRRLFAIAKKKT

-24 INLGLSLY
+24 ISLGLSLY

-40 LSHLV
+40 LSNLV
-45 QGRSLPLSLPFGLIL
+45 QGRSLNLSLPFALIF
-60 LALIGK
+60 LALAGK
-66 LILIRLSAFLTDQAS
+66 LVLIRLSAFLTDQAS

-88 RKKVME
+88 RTKVME

-138 ASLILFAYLVSLAWQ
+138 AAVILFAYLVSLAWQ
-153 PAVAMLICVPFIPIT
+153 PAVAMLICVPFIPLT

-206 YNQDAAKQ
+206 YDQDEAKQQELAQDAQK
-214 RELAEE
+214 
-220 AQTFRK
+220 FRK

-241 MDIFSYSGAALGIGL
+241 MDIFSYSGAAIGIGL

-312 EKVDGSINHWP
+312 EKTEGSIRTWSESLHK
-323 EPLSTI
+323 I
-329 TVDQLNFTY
+329 TVDQLDFTY
-338 ENQEVCAIRNLS
+338 ENQETPAIQKVSMELR
-350 LQLKKGTF
+350 KGTF

-380 DDYQGTIRWN
+380 DDYQGSICWN
-390 QTDLKELS
+390 RTDLKDLS
-398 FSAVLDKGILVNTKD
+398 TSAVLNKGILVNTKD

-420 RENLLL
+420 RENLRL
-426 ANPAL
+426 ANPQL
-431 TDEEIWTLLDRV
+431 TDDDMWQLLDRV
-443 KLSPFVEQL
+443 KLSTFVQQL
-452 PEKLATVLEEN
+452 PKQLDAVLEEN

-477 ARALAVSAECYI
+477 ARALAASAEFYI

-502 EIILE
+502 EIILA
-507 TLKELAEEA
+507 TLKDLAKEA

-522 HRLYNVLAA
+522 HRLYNVLDA
-531 DQVYVFKDGT
+531 DHVYVFKAGAI
-541 VVEAGTPQ
+541 VEAGTPQ
-549 ELNQTS
+549 ELEQTS
-555 AYFNAYFTE
+555 DYFNAYFTE
-564 ETHQMKG
+564 ENRQMKG
-571 AIEHE
+571 VIGNER
-576 G
+576 

>member
-1 MIDRRLFAIAKKQT
+1 MIDRRLFAIAKKKT
-15 LILQVVIRC
+15 LILQVAIRC
-24 INLGLSLY
+24 IGLGLSLY
-32 IWRTLAFL
+32 IWRTLAL
-40 LSHLV
+40 QLSEIL
-45 QGRSLPLSLPFGLIL
+45 QGSPLKLNFFGVIL

-66 LILIRLSAFLTDQAS
+66 LVLIRLSANLTDQAS
-81 ADLRVAL
+81 AELRVAL
-88 RKKVME
+88 RTKVME

-138 ASLILFAYLVSLAWQ
+138 AAVILFAYLVSLAWL
-153 PAVAMLICVPFIPIT
+153 PAVVMLFCVPFIPIT
-168 IMAVMKIAKRILNK
+168 IMLVMKIAKRILSK
-182 YWDQYTNLGTRFHE
+182 YWDQYTSLGTRFHE

-206 YNQDAAKQ
+206 YDQDEAKQ
-214 RELAEE
+214 QELAAD
-220 AQTFRK
+220 AQKFRK

-256 ALMAFQQQQLTVYGV
+256 ALIAFQQQQLTVYGV
-271 LVFILVGAEFF
+271 LIFILVGAEFF

-312 EKVDGSINHWP
+312 EKSEGSITAWQESLN
-323 EPLSTI
+323 SI
-329 TVDQLNFTY
+329 TVDKLDFTY
-338 ENQEVCAIRNLS
+338 ENQQAPALQAIS
-350 LQLKKGTF
+350 LNLKKGSF

-380 DDYQGTIRWN
+380 DDYQGKIQWN
-390 QTDLKELS
+390 QTELRELS
-398 FSAVLDKGILVNTKD
+398 SAAVLNKGILVNTKD

-420 RENLLL
+420 RDNLLL
-426 ANPAL
+426 ANPQL
-431 TDEEIWTLLDRV
+431 TDDELWHLLDQV
-443 KLSPFVEQL
+443 KLSAFVRQL
-452 PEKLATVLEEN
+452 PEQLDTVSEEN

-477 ARALAVSAECYI
+477 ARALAASAELYI

-507 TLKELAEEA
+507 TLKALAKQA

-531 DQVYVFKDGT
+531 DQVYVFKDGRI
-541 VVEAGTPQ
+541 VEAGTPQ
-549 ELNQTS
+549 ELEQTS
-555 AYFNAYFTE
+555 DYFNAYFTE
-564 ETHQMKG
+564 ENRQMRG
-571 AIEHE
+571 AIDHE

>member
-1 MIDRRLFAIAKKQT
+1 MIDRRLFAIAKKKT
-15 LILQVVIRC
+15 LILQVAIRC
-24 INLGLSLY
+24 ISLGLSLY
-32 IWRTLAFL
+32 IWRTLAL
-40 LSHLV
+40 QLSETL
-45 QGRSLPLSLPFGLIL
+45 QGSQLELNFFGVIL

-66 LILIRLSAFLTDQAS
+66 LVLIRLSANLTDQAS

-88 RKKVME
+88 RTKVME

-138 ASLILFAYLVSLAWQ
+138 AALILFAYLVSLAWL
-153 PAVAMLICVPFIPIT
+153 PAVAMLLCVPFIPIT
-168 IMAVMKIAKRILNK
+168 IMLVMKIAKRILSK
-182 YWDQYTNLGTRFHE
+182 YWDQYTSLGTHFHE
-196 SLSALSVLKA
+196 SLSALSVLKS
-206 YNQDAAKQ
+206 YDQDEAKQ
-214 RELAEE
+214 QELAAD
-220 AQTFRK
+220 AQKFRK

-256 ALMAFQQQQLTVYGV
+256 ALIAFQQQQLTVYGV
-271 LVFILVGAEFF
+271 LIFILVGAEFF

-312 EKVDGSINHWP
+312 EKSEGSIKDWQESLN
-323 EPLSTI
+323 SI
-329 TVDQLNFTY
+329 TVDKLDFTY
-338 ENQEVCAIRNLS
+338 ENQQAPALQAIS
-350 LQLKKGTF
+350 LNLKKGSF

-380 DDYQGTIRWN
+380 DDYQGRIQWN
-390 QTDLKELS
+390 QTELRELS
-398 FSAVLDKGILVNTKD
+398 SSAVLNKGILVNTKD

-420 RENLLL
+420 RNNLLL
-426 ANPAL
+426 ANPQL
-431 TDEEIWTLLDRV
+431 TDDELWHLLDQV
-443 KLSPFVEQL
+443 KLSDFVHQL
-452 PEKLATVLEEN
+452 PEQLDTVLEEN

-477 ARALAVSAECYI
+477 ARALAASAELYI

-507 TLKELAEEA
+507 TLKALAKQA

-531 DQVYVFKDGT
+531 FFY
-541 VVEAGTPQ
+541 
-549 ELNQTS
+549 QTL
-555 AYFNAYFTE
+555 
-564 ETHQMKG
+564 
-571 AIEHE
+571 
-576 G
+576 

>member
-1 MIDRRLFAIAKKQT
+1 MIDRRLFAIAKKKT
-15 LILQVVIRC
+15 LILQVAIRC
-24 INLGLSLY
+24 ISLGLSLY
-32 IWRTLAFL
+32 IWRTLAL
-40 LSHLV
+40 QLSETL
-45 QGRSLPLSLPFGLIL
+45 QGSPLELSFFGVIL

-66 LILIRLSAFLTDQAS
+66 LFFIRLSANLTDQAS
-81 ADLRVAL
+81 SELRVAL
-88 RKKVME
+88 RTKVME

-138 ASLILFAYLVSLAWQ
+138 AALILFAYLVSLAWL
-153 PAVAMLICVPFIPIT
+153 PAVAMLLCVPFIPIT
-168 IMAVMKIAKRILNK
+168 IMLVMKIAKRILSK
-182 YWDQYTNLGTRFHE
+182 YWDQYTSLGTRFHE

-206 YNQDAAKQ
+206 YDQDEAKQ
-214 RELAEE
+214 QELAAD
-220 AQTFRK
+220 AQKFRK

-256 ALMAFQQQQLTVYGV
+256 ALIAFQQQQLTVYGV
-271 LVFILVGAEFF
+271 LIFILVGAEFF

-312 EKVDGSINHWP
+312 EKSEGSITAWQESLN
-323 EPLSTI
+323 SI
-329 TVDQLNFTY
+329 TVDKLDFTY
-338 ENQEVCAIRNLS
+338 ENQQAPALQAIS
-350 LQLKKGTF
+350 LNLKKGSF

-380 DDYQGTIRWN
+380 DDYQGKIQWN
-390 QTDLKELS
+390 QTELRELS
-398 FSAVLDKGILVNTKD
+398 SAAVLDKGILVNTKD

-420 RENLLL
+420 RDNLLL
-426 ANPAL
+426 ANPQL
-431 TDEEIWTLLDRV
+431 TDDELWHLLDQV
-443 KLSPFVEQL
+443 KLSAFVGQL
-452 PEKLATVLEEN
+452 PEQLDTVLEEN

-477 ARALAVSAECYI
+477 ARALAASAELYI
-489 FDEITSGVDIESE
+489 FDEITSGIDIESE

-507 TLKELAEEA
+507 TLKALAKQA

-531 DQVYVFKDGT
+531 DQIYVFKDGRI
-541 VVEAGTPQ
+541 VEAGTPQ
-549 ELNQTS
+549 GLEQTS
-555 AYFNAYFTE
+555 DYFNAYFTE
-564 ETHQMKG
+564 ENRQMRG
-571 AIEHE
+571 AIDHE

>member
-1 MIDRRLFAIAKKQT
+1 MIDRRLFAIAKKKT

-24 INLGLSLY
+24 ISLGLSLY

-40 LSHLV
+40 LSNFV
-45 QGRSLPLSLPFGLIL
+45 QGPSLNLSLPFALIL
-60 LALIGK
+60 LALAGK
-66 LILIRLSAFLTDQAS
+66 LVLIRLSAFLTDQAS

-88 RKKVME
+88 RTKVME

-153 PAVAMLICVPFIPIT
+153 PAIAMLICVPFIPLT

-182 YWDQYTNLGTRFHE
+182 YWDQYTNLGSRFHE

-206 YNQDAAKQ
+206 YDQDEAKQQELAQDAQK
-214 RELAEE
+214 
-220 AQTFRK
+220 FRK

-256 ALMAFQQQQLTVYGV
+256 ALIAFQQQQLTVYGV

-312 EKVDGSINHWP
+312 EKKDGTIDSWQ
-323 EPLSTI
+323 EPLDTI
-329 TVDQLNFTY
+329 TVNQLDFTY
-338 ENQEVCAIRNLS
+338 ENQETPAIKNVS
-350 LQLKKGTF
+350 MELQKGTF

-380 DDYQGTIRWN
+380 DEYQGAIRWN

-398 FSAVLDKGILVNTKD
+398 NSTVLNKGILVNTKD

-420 RENLLL
+420 RENLRL
-426 ANPAL
+426 ANPQL
-431 TDEEIWTLLDRV
+431 TEDDMWQLLDRV
-443 KLSPFVEQL
+443 KLSTFVQQL
-452 PEKLATVLEEN
+452 PSQLDTVLEEN

-477 ARALAVSAECYI
+477 ARALAASAEFYI

-502 EIILE
+502 EIILA
-507 TLKELAEEA
+507 TLKGLAKEA

-522 HRLYNVLAA
+522 HRLYNVLDA
-531 DQVYVFKDGT
+531 DRVYVFKDGAI
-541 VVEAGTPQ
+541 VEAGTPQ
-549 ELNQTS
+549 ELEQTS
-555 AYFNAYFTE
+555 DYFNAYFTE
-564 ETHQMKG
+564 ENRQMKG
-571 AIEHE
+571 VIGNE

>member
-1 MIDRRLFAIAKKQT
+1 MIDRRLFAIAKKKT

-24 INLGLSLY
+24 ISLGLSLY

-40 LSHLV
+40 LSNFV
-45 QGRSLPLSLPFGLIL
+45 QGRSLNLSLPFALIL
-60 LALIGK
+60 LALAGK
-66 LILIRLSAFLTDQAS
+66 LVLIRLSAFLTDQAS

-88 RKKVME
+88 RTKVME

-104 QLPATTLA
+104 QLPVTTLA

-153 PAVAMLICVPFIPIT
+153 PAIAMLICVPFIPLT

-182 YWDQYTNLGTRFHE
+182 YWDQYTNLGSRFHE

-206 YNQDAAKQ
+206 YDQDEAKQQELAQDAQK
-214 RELAEE
+214 
-220 AQTFRK
+220 FRK
-226 ATMSLLSMQLNSITI
+226 AAMSLLSMQLNSITI

-256 ALMAFQQQQLTVYGV
+256 ALIAFQQQQLTVYGV

-312 EKVDGSINHWP
+312 EKKDGTIDSWQ
-323 EPLSTI
+323 EPLDTI
-329 TVDQLNFTY
+329 TVNQLDFTY
-338 ENQEVCAIRNLS
+338 ENQETPAIKNVS
-350 LQLKKGTF
+350 MELQKGTF

-380 DDYQGTIRWN
+380 DEYQGAIRWN

-398 FSAVLDKGILVNTKD
+398 NSTVLNKGILVNTKD

-420 RENLLL
+420 RENLQL
-426 ANPAL
+426 ANPQL
-431 TDEEIWTLLDRV
+431 TEDDMWQLLDRV
-443 KLSPFVEQL
+443 KLSTFVQQL
-452 PEKLATVLEEN
+452 PNQLETVLEEN

-477 ARALAVSAECYI
+477 ARALAASAEFYI

-502 EIILE
+502 EIILA
-507 TLKELAEEA
+507 TLKGLAKEA

-522 HRLYNVLAA
+522 HRLYNVLDA
-531 DQVYVFKDGT
+531 DRVYVFKDGAI
-541 VVEAGTPQ
+541 VEAGTPQ
-549 ELNQTS
+549 ELEQTS
-555 AYFNAYFTE
+555 DYFNAYFTE
-564 ETHQMKG
+564 ENRQMKG
-571 AIEHE
+571 VIGNE

>member
-1 MIDRRLFAIAKKQT
+1 MIDRRLFAIAKKKT
-15 LILQVVIRC
+15 LILQVAIRC
-24 INLGLSLY
+24 VSLGLSLY
-32 IWRTLAFL
+32 IWRTLAL
-40 LSHLV
+40 QLSETLH
-45 QGRSLPLSLPFGLIL
+45 GSPLELSFFGVIL

-66 LILIRLSAFLTDQAS
+66 LVLIRLSANLTDQAS

-88 RKKVME
+88 RTKVME

-138 ASLILFAYLVSLAWQ
+138 AAVILFAYLVSLAWL
-153 PAVAMLICVPFIPIT
+153 PAVAMLLCVPFIPIT
-168 IMAVMKIAKRILNK
+168 IMLVMKIAKRILSK
-182 YWDQYTNLGTRFHE
+182 YWDQYTSLGTRFHE

-206 YNQDAAKQ
+206 YDQDEAKQ
-214 RELAEE
+214 QELAAD
-220 AQTFRK
+220 AQKFRK

-256 ALMAFQQQQLTVYGV
+256 ALIAFQQQQLTVYGV
-271 LVFILVGAEFF
+271 LIFILVGAEFF

-312 EKVDGSINHWP
+312 EKSEGSITAWQESLN
-323 EPLSTI
+323 SI
-329 TVDQLNFTY
+329 TVDKLDFTY
-338 ENQEVCAIRNLS
+338 ENQQAPALQAIS
-350 LQLKKGTF
+350 LNLKKGSF

-380 DDYQGTIRWN
+380 DDYQGRIQWN
-390 QTDLKELS
+390 QTELRELS
-398 FSAVLDKGILVNTKD
+398 SSAVLNKGILVNTKD

-420 RENLLL
+420 RDNLLL
-426 ANPAL
+426 ANPQL
-431 TDEEIWTLLDRV
+431 TDDELWHLLDQV
-443 KLSPFVEQL
+443 KLSAFVGQL
-452 PEKLATVLEEN
+452 PEQMNTVLEEN

-477 ARALAVSAECYI
+477 ARALAASAELYI

-507 TLKELAEEA
+507 TLKALAKQA

-531 DQVYVFKDGT
+531 DQIYVFKGGRI
-541 VVEAGTPQ
+541 VEAGTPQ
-549 ELNQTS
+549 ELEQTS
-555 AYFNAYFTE
+555 DYFNAYFTE
-564 ETHQMKG
+564 ENQQMRG
-571 AIEHE
+571 ARDHE

>member
-1 MIDRRLFAIAKKQT
+1 MIDRRLFAIAKKKT
-15 LILQVVIRC
+15 LILQVAIRC
-24 INLGLSLY
+24 ISLGLSLY
-32 IWRTLAFL
+32 IWRTLAL
-40 LSHLV
+40 QLSETL
-45 QGRSLPLSLPFGLIL
+45 QGSPLELSFFGVIL

-66 LILIRLSAFLTDQAS
+66 LVLIRLSANLTDQAS

-88 RKKVME
+88 RTKVME

-138 ASLILFAYLVSLAWQ
+138 AAVILFAYLVSLAWL
-153 PAVAMLICVPFIPIT
+153 PAVAMLLCVPFIPIT
-168 IMAVMKIAKRILNK
+168 IMLVMKIAKRILSK
-182 YWDQYTNLGTRFHE
+182 YWDQYTSLGTRFHE

-206 YNQDAAKQ
+206 YDQDEAKQ
-214 RELAEE
+214 QELAAD
-220 AQTFRK
+220 AQKFRK

-256 ALMAFQQQQLTVYGV
+256 ALIAFQQQQLTVYGV
-271 LVFILVGAEFF
+271 LIFILVGAEFF

-312 EKVDGSINHWP
+312 EKSEGSITTWQESLN
-323 EPLSTI
+323 SI
-329 TVDQLNFTY
+329 TVDKLDFTY
-338 ENQEVCAIRNLS
+338 ENQQAPALQAIS
-350 LQLKKGTF
+350 LDLKKGSF

-380 DDYQGTIRWN
+380 DDYQGRIQWN
-390 QTDLKELS
+390 QTELRELS
-398 FSAVLDKGILVNTKD
+398 SAAVLNKGILVNTKD

-420 RENLLL
+420 RDNLLL
-426 ANPAL
+426 ANPQL
-431 TDEEIWTLLDRV
+431 TDDELWHLLDQV
-443 KLSPFVEQL
+443 KLSAFVRQL
-452 PEKLATVLEEN
+452 PEQLDTVLEEN

-477 ARALAVSAECYI
+477 ARALAASAELYI

-507 TLKELAEEA
+507 TLKALAKQA

-531 DQVYVFKDGT
+531 DQIYVFKDGRI
-541 VVEAGTPQ
+541 VEAGTPQ
-549 ELNQTS
+549 ELEQTS
-555 AYFNAYFTE
+555 DYFNAYFTE
-564 ETHQMKG
+564 ENRQMRG
-571 AIEHE
+571 AIDHE